1 MGFFDK
7 LKGLKSKKTV
17 TTGMKRALELHGQ
30 VIKYVTEREDG
41 NDNVVGRGGSISV
54 RDNTLLLFSSEK
66 ILLRANIAELEAS
79 YLLSGDGVV
88 LNAPNLEEGGRQR
101 SYIAYFVYHRK

>member
-1 MGFFDK
+1 MGFFNK
-7 LKGLKSKKTV
+7 LKGIKTA
-17 TTGMKRALELHGQ
+17 TKGSQNAKRALELHGQ
-30 VIKYVTEREDG
+30 VIKYVTERCDG

-54 RDNTLLLFSSEK
+54 RDNVLLLFSSEK
-66 ILLRANIAELEAS
+66 ILLRADVATLEAS

-88 LNAPNLEEGGRQR
+88 LSAPNLEEGGRER

>member
-1 MGFFDK
+1 MGLFDK
-7 LKGLKSKKTV
+7 LRRRGSSSS
-17 TTGMKRALELHGQ
+17 GMKRALELHGQ

-54 RDNTLLLFSSEK
+54 RDNVLLLFSSEK
-66 ILLRANIAELEAS
+66 ILLRADIAALEAS

-88 LNAPNLEEGGRQR
+88 LNAPNLEEGGRFR

>member
-7 LKGLKSKKTV
+7 IKGLKSKNTNA
-17 TTGMKRALELHGQ
+17 TGAKRALELHGQ
-30 VIKYVTEREDG
+30 VIKYVTERVDG

-66 ILLRANIAELEAS
+66 ILLRADIATLEAS

-88 LNAPNLEEGGRQR
+88 LNAPNLEEGGRPR

>member
-7 LKGLKSKKTV
+7 LKGIRTKNKAA
-17 TTGMKRALELHGQ
+17 TGAKRALELHGQ

-66 ILLRANIAELEAS
+66 ILLRADIAELEAS

-88 LNAPNLEEGGRQR
+88 LSAPNLEEGGRFR

>member
-1 MGFFDK
+1 MGFLDK
-7 LKGLKSKKTV
+7 LKSLKSKNSNA
-17 TTGMKRALELHGQ
+17 TGAKRALELHGQ
-30 VIKYVTEREDG
+30 VIKYVTERENG

-66 ILLRANIAELEAS
+66 ILLRADIAELEAS

-88 LNAPNLEEGGRQR
+88 LTAKNLEEGGRLR